1 MISTHDPCAWLQGK
15 TYYAAVNK
23 RKPEGDGD
31 AAFLFKSQDLRHWD
45 YVHSFYRSQRRW
57 TEGDEDCAVPDFFPL
72 GDRHMLLFCSLVQG
86 TQYYIGHLE
95 NETFYPALH
104 GRNLALPAGAGSGG
118 G

>member
-31 AAFLFKSQDLRHWD
+31 AAFLYKSQDLRH
-45 YVHSFYRSQRRW
+45 
-57 TEGDEDCAVPDFFPL
+57 
-72 GDRHMLLFCSLVQG
+72 MLLFCNHVQG